1 MRPLFGAIALLL
13 AMLPASARAQQ
24 GEAALMLADREFAS
38 AVAAR
43 GLDGWMEWF
52 TEDAVRIQW
61 REPSVRGL
69 EAIRKFDA
77 QLFSDPSTT
86 LHWEPVEAGLYRGGQ
101 LGWTRGRSEMRQRA
115 GGATTVVYR
124 GSYLT
129 IWRLEPSGRWKVIL
143 DTGTGDP
150 PA

>member
-1 MRPLFGAIALLL
+1 MRSLSGAIALAL
-13 AMLPASARAQQ
+13 LPAAAPAQQ
-24 GEAALMLADREFAS
+24 GEEALMRADREFAS

-61 REPSVRGL
+61 RDPSVRGL

-101 LGWTRGRSEMRQRA
+101 LGWTRGRSELRQRA
-115 GGATTVVYR
+115 GGTTHVLFR

-129 IWRLEPSGRWKVIL
+129 IWRLEPSGEWKVIL
-143 DTGTGDP
+143 DTGTADP